1 MMKTS
6 ELSTAISQSHA
17 TIPLRFHALW
27 YQNIKIYKVGLISS
41 STFRKLCSR
50 YLETNQSKIGH
61 SILLIKPVILF
72 QKAEVGTP
80 AFFSFYMYSTA
91 KSNTRSNAF
100 GGVHIHTFFE
110 QKI

>member
-1 MMKTS
+1 MVSK
-6 ELSTAISQSHA
+6 
-17 TIPLRFHALW
+17 
-27 YQNIKIYKVGLISS
+27 YKNYKVGLISS

-80 AFFSFYMYSTA
+80 AFFHATCTVQRKVIRDQMRLEGYIFIRFLN
-91 KSNTRSNAF
+91 KR
-100 GGVHIHTFFE
+100 FE
-110 QKI
+110 YLYKT